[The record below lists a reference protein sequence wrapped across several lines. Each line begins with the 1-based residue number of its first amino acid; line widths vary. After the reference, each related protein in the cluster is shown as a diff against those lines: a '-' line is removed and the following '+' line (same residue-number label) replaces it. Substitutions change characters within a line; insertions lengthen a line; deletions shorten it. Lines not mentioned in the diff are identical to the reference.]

1 MIVQGPLLPLLISWL
16 LSLESR
22 NCVFGLKF
30 KKPARKKSS
39 LQEEELQRKAIT
51 VFDYERE
58 LSGDLRL
65 NIPAQSPF
73 VDQ

>member
-1 MIVQGPLLPLLISWL
+1 ML
-16 LSLESR
+16 
-22 NCVFGLKF
+22 FGLKF

-58 LSGDLRL
+58 LSRDLRL